1 VEPLR
6 RIAAVGRS
14 HCCTVQLCRF
24 CIDLSKLKAVASS
37 DAFDFPAEA
46 HKHGLPIPAL
56 FVGSE
61 QVMHAN
67 ARA

>member
-1 VEPLR
+1 MLQS
-6 RIAAVGRS
+6 AAVVHR
-14 HCCTVQLCRF
+14 CTAQLCRF

-46 HKHGLPIPAL
+46 HTHGLPIPAL

-61 QVMHAN
+61 QVIHAH